1 MGQVVEKLFDAR
13 FDNHP
18 YFIQMRKFQQSLPK
32 DYKLNEEVSVWWI
45 DSNEVSMYVLEGIN
59 RIQFYQNITGGID
72 IMVDFGFKNPSLAL
86 GEKILSLMK
95 DVRQEYPTAEIFTT
109 EKQDSSF
116 IIIRN
121 VQGNL
126 FDVYKEIAQLMD
138 RIEKERS
145 LDEERHNLGYALLN
159 LRNGVSYITTALLT
173 FTEGNEKLEK
183 IFSYSSAFLD
193 KYFFSSS
200 FDEESS
206 QISDFVNDFVNA
218 FLFPEHEPV
227 PVHDD
232 MGVVELCKTGFEK
245 TKEALEN
252 IRNICVNYPSLQKE
266 LVTFEGD
273 SQYNPFQLYGIVNFT
288 DKFIDLYQTFQ
299 TELNQI
305 Q

>member
-145 LDEERHNLGYALLN
+145 LDEERHNLGYAVTEFTKRCLLYHHRLIN
-159 LRNGVSYITTALLT
+159 
-173 FTEGNEKLEK
+173 
-183 IFSYSSAFLD
+183 
-193 KYFFSSS
+193 
-200 FDEESS
+200 
-206 QISDFVNDFVNA
+206 
-218 FLFPEHEPV
+218 
-227 PVHDD
+227 
-232 MGVVELCKTGFEK
+232 
-245 TKEALEN
+245 
-252 IRNICVNYPSLQKE
+252 
-266 LVTFEGD
+266 
-273 SQYNPFQLYGIVNFT
+273 LYGR
-288 DKFIDLYQTFQ
+288 
-299 TELNQI
+299 E
-305 Q
+305 

>member
-1 MGQVVEKLFDAR
+1 MKS
-13 FDNHP
+13 P
-18 YFIQMRKFQQSLPK
+18 
-32 DYKLNEEVSVWWI
+32 
-45 DSNEVSMYVLEGIN
+45 YVLEGIN

-145 LDEERHNLGYALLN
+145 LDEERHSLGYALLN

-218 FLFPEHEPV
+218 FLFPEHKPV
-227 PVHDD
+227 PVYDD

-245 TKEALEN
+245 TKKALEN
-252 IRNICVNYPSLQKE
+252 IRNICVNYLSLQEE